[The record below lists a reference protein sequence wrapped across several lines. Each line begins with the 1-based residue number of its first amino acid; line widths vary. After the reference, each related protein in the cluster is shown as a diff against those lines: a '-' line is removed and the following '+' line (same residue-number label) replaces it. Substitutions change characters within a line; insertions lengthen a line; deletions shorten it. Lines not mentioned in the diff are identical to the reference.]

1 MAVAA
6 LFERGAS
13 QMRNSLVLAAAAGA
27 AALFLSGCV
36 TPGNADKTVE
46 LQVGQTKHLTAYRAN
61 GCGAAPPSFAD
72 IEGRLPK
79 SSIVKY
85 SDGGLSS
92 RVSKDCGK
100 RVPTRAVNA
109 TGVAAGEEGHQYQ
122 SGSVAIVVR

>member
-1 MAVAA
+1 LVSAAV
-6 LFERGAS
+6 
-13 QMRNSLVLAAAAGA
+13 VGA
-27 AALFLSGCV
+27 ACLLLSGCV

-46 LQVGQTKHLTAYRAN
+46 MRVGETRHITAYRSGA
-61 GCGAAPPSFAD
+61 CGTPPPSFAA

-92 RVSKDCGK
+92 RISKDCGR
-100 RVPTRAVNA
+100 RVPTRAVNG
-109 TGVAAGEEGHQYQ
+109 TGIAPGTEGHMYQ